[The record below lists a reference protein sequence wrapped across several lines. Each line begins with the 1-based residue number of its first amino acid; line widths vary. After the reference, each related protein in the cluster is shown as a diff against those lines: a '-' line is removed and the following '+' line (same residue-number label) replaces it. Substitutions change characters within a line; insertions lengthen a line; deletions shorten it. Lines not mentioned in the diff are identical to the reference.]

1 MNLETLVNVNYDELN
16 PSQLRYYGILTK
28 DGRVLVDTERFRQ
41 FFPLPDEK
49 IKQQSKKYYTPSKV
63 HMEDYFCNCLGR
75 GIAYTRDLWD
85 GECSS
90 AIKAL

>member
-49 IKQQSKKYYTPSKV
+49 IKQQSKK
-63 HMEDYFCNCLGR
+63 
-75 GIAYTRDLWD
+75 
-85 GECSS
+85 
-90 AIKAL
+90 